1 MRIRENDGL
10 PAREG
15 SALAGSCGTQSK
27 AFCAVLLRRTS
38 RGKARGLLDS
48 FIRMALLAFVGSLIL
63 GSMSCSRSEA
73 NQYDPGEANVLVV
86 SAFAA
91 KDGECGTTHN
101 FTSIIFFP
109 ADRANVEACVVAVLD
124 TSCTNWSVANPTPSV
139 CSFIGVQFES

>member
-1 MRIRENDGL
+1 MRISKTEGMEPGKISDKLGL
-10 PAREG
+10 RLRSRMLRAGPGAVVVARQN
-15 SALAGSCGTQSK
+15 SRALITLLV
-27 AFCAVLLRRTS
+27 VLLFGAS
-38 RGKARGLLDS
+38 
-48 FIRMALLAFVGSLIL
+48 
-63 GSMSCSRSEA
+63 SCSRSEA

-124 TSCTNWSVANPTPSV
+124 TSCTSWSVTNPTPSV